1 MNKALWITFATFAI
15 LVGLYPSIY
24 FIIDRKFGLLGT
36 KNNLILTN
44 TLWNINFYIH
54 IILGGIS
61 LLIGWIQF
69 NKKCRN
75 NYPSIH
81 KKIGKLYIICVLTSA
96 IAGIY
101 IAFYATGG
109 IVTTTAFLTLGIIWF
124 YTTLNAFFAIK
135 KGKVAKHQNL
145 MIYSYAAT
153 FGAVTLRIWLPL
165 FTWYFGNFFKAYPL
179 AAWMAFIPN
188 LIVAYFIIQ
197 KNKTAGL
204 SE

>member
-1 MNKALWITFATFAI
+1 
-15 LVGLYPSIY
+15 
-24 FIIDRKFGLLGT
+24 
-36 KNNLILTN
+36 
-44 TLWNINFYIH
+44 
-54 IILGGIS
+54 
-61 LLIGWIQF
+61 
-69 NKKCRN
+69 
-75 NYPSIH
+75 
-81 KKIGKLYIICVLTSA
+81 
-96 IAGIY
+96 
-101 IAFYATGG
+101 
-109 IVTTTAFLTLGIIWF
+109 VTTTAFLTLGIIWF

-135 KGKVAKHQNL
+135 KGHIAKHQNL

-165 FTWYFGNFFKAYPL
+165 FSWYFGNFFKAYPL